1 MRAIPT
7 PTVVSVATLTGQ
19 ITLASLVAQGLAPLA
34 SPAFTGIPTAP
45 TAAPATNTTQL
56 ATTAF
61 VLANAPSSPVSSV
74 FTRTGAIVAT
84 SGDYSVGQVTG
95 AAPTASPTFS
105 GTITLGSL
113 AGILKATAGV
123 VGTATAGTDYLAP
136 TGSGAGLS
144 GIPTSVVNSD
154 GTLTISPTTGSV
166 VASLALGHANTWSAL
181 QTLSASITLAQ
192 TAATGTPAPG
202 LLFTGAAH
210 TALTLSTEYNDVNLN
225 LNRTVQFATGALTT
239 QRAALIQA
247 PTYSFVGASTI
258 TNAATLAITGAP
270 IAGTNATITNPS
282 AVIINTGYAA
292 AVGITV
298 QGAASQSA
306 NLQNWTNSS
315 GSVLSFVDSVGA
327 LSLANNSGVAHCAM
341 YSNNAPSTGVSFAS
355 ILEVDIVVSSAK
367 YITAL
372 SRAFYG
378 TPYGVLVS
386 ESVQVNSPA
395 ATTVGL
401 TVQGATSQT
410 AVLQSLKGISSTS
423 TARDIG
429 YLDAGFSTST
439 DASYKGFLRG
449 MAQDFNAVAGG
460 REGWRVGTNG
470 TAALLGFY
478 GATPV
483 VQQSG
488 DVATSLVNLGLI
500 TSGTYGKCPVAIF
513 DDITDVSNVT
523 TTETTL
529 YSNGIGAARLTANQD
544 KILTQYGGTFAGAVS
559 STQELRLYFG
569 PLGTNADTKIFDS
582 GALSVG
588 VGTTSWDLTIT
599 IIRETSAVVRVTV
612 SAVTSSTTLAGDA
625 QYTRVT
631 GLTLTANQFV
641 TLTGTAAGVAAA
653 SNQITASEGYGQY
666 APSS

>member
-61 VLANAPSSPVSSV
+61 VLANAPSVPVSSV

-84 SGDYSVGQVTG
+84 SGDYSVAQITG

-113 AGILKATAGV
+113 SGLLKGTAGV

-136 TGSGAGLS
+136 SGSGAGLS

-225 LNRTVQFATGALTT
+225 LARTVQFATGALTT
-239 QRAALIQA
+239 QRAVLIQA

-258 TNAATLAITGAP
+258 TNAATLAITGTP
-270 IAGTNATITNPS
+270 IAGTNATITNPYALWVQGGNTRLDGSLSLKNSSSPITINLNNTGNAFGFYVEGGGPGVVYVVNGS
-282 AVIINTGYAA
+282 AVAEMNTNFWGPLTSNTMSLGFA
-292 AVGITV
+292 
-298 QGAASQSA
+298 A
-306 NLQNWTNSS
+306 NLWTAIF
-315 GSVLSFVDSVGA
+315 GSQINAFPSADSI
-327 LSLANNSGVAHCAM
+327 
-341 YSNNAPSTGVSFAS
+341 TGI
-355 ILEVDIVVSSAK
+355 ILRGHSA
-367 YITAL
+367 TQ
-372 SRAFYG
+372 S
-378 TPYGVLVS
+378 
-386 ESVQVNSPA
+386 
-395 ATTVGL
+395 
-401 TVQGATSQT
+401 
-410 AVLQSLKGISSTS
+410 AVLQSLQGISSTS

-449 MAQDFNAVAGG
+449 MAQDFNFGTNATG

-478 GATPV
+478 GVTPV

-500 TSGTYGKCPVAIF
+500 ASGTYGKCPVAIF

-529 YSNGIGAARLTANQD
+529 YSNGIGAARFTANQD
-544 KILTQYGGTFAGAVS
+544 KVLAQYGGTFAGAVS